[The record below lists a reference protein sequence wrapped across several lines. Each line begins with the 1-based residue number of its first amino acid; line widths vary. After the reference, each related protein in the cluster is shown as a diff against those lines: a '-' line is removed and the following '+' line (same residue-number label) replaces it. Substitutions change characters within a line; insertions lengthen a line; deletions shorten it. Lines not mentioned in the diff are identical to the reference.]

1 VGKEAEDEP
10 DGQTNSES
18 SLEYVKLYGSCEGTK
33 EFILSLLQFMCVCVC
48 VCVCVC
54 ERERE
59 RARECAHARVRIH
72 IGVGLWKEGW
82 QAHKHKVAYLN

>member
-1 VGKEAEDEP
+1 MAVAKVRK
-10 DGQTNSES
+10 NSS
-18 SLEYVKLYGSCEGTK
+18 SPYCS
-33 EFILSLLQFMCVCVC
+33 SCVC

>member
-1 VGKEAEDEP
+1 MGKEAEDEP

-48 VCVCVC
+48 VC

>member
-48 VCVCVC
+48 VC